1 MSAQQIRF
9 CTSSD
14 GVRVAFAS
22 GGDGPPLVKAA
33 NWISHLERD
42 LGSPVWSPLLRAL
55 MQRHRLVRYD
65 QRGCGLSDWDVP
77 SMSFDDWVADLETV
91 VDHLGL
97 KRFPLLGISL
107 GASIAIAY
115 AARHPERVSHL
126 VLYGGYAR
134 GRLHRQPSAQAR
146 EEAELLARLAEIGW
160 GRPDLAFRQFF
171 TTQFIPQGTPEQ
183 QAWFNELQQ
192 LSTSPANAARM
203 MRVSDQIDVTSLLA
217 QVRCPVLVL
226 HSDHDAR
233 VPFEEGR
240 LLAGE
245 IPHASFVPLH
255 SPNHLLLASEPAW
268 PVWLQAVN
276 DFLPSV
282 ADPAWGKAFEALTPR
297 ERELLALLAQGH
309 DNAAL
314 AAALALSEKTVRN
327 HVSSVYAKLGVRK
340 RAEAVVLARR
350 AGLGQGEPGTS
361 IPC

>member
-9 CTSSD
+9 CTAHD
-14 GVRVAFAS
+14 GVRLAFAS
-22 GGDGPPLVKAA
+22 GGDGSPLVKAA

-42 LGSPVWSPLLRAL
+42 LGSPVWSPLLRSL
-55 MQRHRLVRYD
+55 MQQHRLVRYD

-77 SMSFDDWVADLETV
+77 SMGFDDWVADLETV

-126 VLYGGYAR
+126 VLHGGYAR
-134 GRLHRQPSAQAR
+134 GRLYRQPSALAR

-203 MRVSDQIDVTSLLA
+203 MRVSDQIDVTSLLPL
-217 QVRCPVLVL
+217 VRCPVLVL
-226 HSDHDAR
+226 HADHDAR

-240 LLAGE
+240 LLAG
-245 IPHASFVPLH
+245 AMAQARFVPLN
-255 SPNHLLLASEPAW
+255 SSNHLLLDSEPAW
-268 PVWLQAVN
+268 PMWLQAVR
-276 DFLPSV
+276 DFLPS
-282 ADPAWGKAFEALTPR
+282 APALAWTEAFAALTPR
-297 ERELLALLAQGH
+297 ERALLALLAQGH

-314 AAALALSEKTVRN
+314 AGALALSEKTVRN
-327 HVSSVYAKLGVRK
+327 HVSSIYAKLGVHK
-340 RAEAVVLARR
+340 RAEAVVMARR
-350 AGLGQGEPGTS
+350 AGLGGGDPGTS
-361 IPC
+361 IPV

>member
-1 MSAQQIRF
+1 MSAQRIRF
-9 CTSSD
+9 CTARD
-14 GVRVAFAS
+14 GVRLAFAT

-42 LGSPVWSPLLRAL
+42 LLSPVWRPMLDSL
-55 MQRHRLVRYD
+55 MQRHRLVRHD

-77 SMSFDDWVADLETV
+77 SMRFEDWVDDLEAV
-91 VDHLGL
+91 VDTLGL
-97 KRFPLLGISL
+97 TRFPLLGISL

-115 AARHPERVSHL
+115 AARHPDRVSHL

-134 GRLHRQPSAQAR
+134 GRLHRGASALAH

-171 TTQFIPQGTPEQ
+171 TTQFIPQGTAEQ

-203 MRVSDQIDVTSLLA
+203 MRVSDRIDVTALLPRL
-217 QVRCPVLVL
+217 RCPVLVL
-226 HSDHDAR
+226 HADHDAR

-240 LLAGE
+240 LLAGA
-245 IPHASFVPLH
+245 IPQARFVPLR
-255 SPNHLLLASEPAW
+255 SPNHLLLEGEPAW
-268 PVWLQAVN
+268 PVWLQAVR
-276 DFLPSV
+276 DFLPQ
-282 ADPAWGKAFEALTPR
+282 APAAVSAEAFAALTSR
-297 ERELLALLAQGH
+297 ERGLLELMAQGH
-309 DNAAL
+309 DNTTL

-327 HVSSVYAKLGVRK
+327 HVSRIYAKLGVHK

-350 AGLGQGEPGTS
+350 AGLGQSDPGTS
-361 IPC
+361 IPV

>member
-9 CTSSD
+9 CTAPD
-14 GVRVAFAS
+14 GVRVALTSA
-22 GGDGPPLVKAA
+22 GDGPPLVKAA

-42 LGSPVWSPLLRAL
+42 LSSPVWSPLLRSL

-77 SMSFDDWVADLETV
+77 SMSFDDWVSDLESV

-97 KRFPLLGISL
+97 KRFPLLGVSL
-107 GASIAIAY
+107 GASIAIVY

-134 GRLHRQPSAQAR
+134 GRLHRNPSAQAQ

-171 TTQFIPQGTPEQ
+171 TTQFIPQGTAEQ

-203 MRVSDQIDVTSLLA
+203 MRVSDRVDVTPLLP

-226 HSDHDAR
+226 HADHDAR

-240 LLAGE
+240 LLAGL
-245 IPHASFVPLH
+245 IPQARFVPLH
-255 SPNHLLLASEPAW
+255 SPNHLLLDSEPAW
-268 PVWLQAVN
+268 PVWLQAVQG
-276 DFLPSV
+276 FLPSGPP
-282 ADPAWGKAFEALTPR
+282 PASATVFATLTPR
-297 ERELLALLAQGH
+297 ERVLLELLAQGL
-309 DNAAL
+309 DNVAL
-314 AAALALSEKTVRN
+314 AGALALSEKTVRN
-327 HVSSVYAKLGVRK
+327 HVSRIYAKLGVHK

-350 AGLGQGEPGTS
+350 AGLGLAPAGTS
-361 IPC
+361 IPG

>member
-1 MSAQQIRF
+1 MGVSAQQIRF
-9 CTSSD
+9 CTAPD

-22 GGDGPPLVKAA
+22 GGEGPPLVKAA

-42 LGSPVWSPLLRAL
+42 LSSPVWSPLLRNL

-65 QRGCGLSDWDVP
+65 QRGCGLSDWEVP

-97 KRFPLLGISL
+97 KRFPLLGVSL

-115 AARHPERVSHL
+115 AARHPDRVSHL

-134 GRLHRQPSAQAR
+134 GRLRRQPSALAQ

-203 MRVSDQIDVTSLLA
+203 MRVSDQIDVTPLLA
-217 QVRCPVLVL
+217 HVRCPVLVL
-226 HSDHDAR
+226 HADHDAR

-245 IPHASFVPLH
+245 IPRARFVPLH
-255 SPNHLLLASEPAW
+255 SPNHLLLDSEPAW
-268 PVWLQAVN
+268 PVWLEAVQG
-276 DFLPSV
+276 FLPSAPMSV
-282 ADPAWGKAFEALTPR
+282 LVALTPR
-297 ERELLALLAQGH
+297 ERVLLELLAQGH

-327 HVSSVYAKLGVRK
+327 HVSSIYAKLGVRK

-350 AGLGQGEPGTS
+350 AGLGLGAIGTS
-361 IPC
+361 ILD